1 MDHDNRITEK
11 KLTTPRAGL
20 PARKA
25 FSVFLISDL
34 VLTRISSAWVA

>member
-1 MDHDNRITEK
+1 MDHDSRITGQ

-20 PARKA
+20 PAGKA

-34 VLTRISSAWVA
+34 VLNPISFTNFV